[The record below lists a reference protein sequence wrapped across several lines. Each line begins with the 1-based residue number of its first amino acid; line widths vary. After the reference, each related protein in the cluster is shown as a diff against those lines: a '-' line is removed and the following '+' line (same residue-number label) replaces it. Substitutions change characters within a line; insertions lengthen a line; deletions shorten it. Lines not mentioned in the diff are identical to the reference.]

1 MKKYRVQD
9 NFLPEEDFN
18 ILRDIITSIEFP
30 WFWTGENIRGWEK
43 RNSPAPGQFIH
54 LIYDEDSPVS
64 QFYGPYFVPILD
76 LLECEILSRIKLNL
90 NHRLPEPFF
99 SDFHIDPIPLIGENI
114 LAHLTTALFYIN
126 TNNGYTELEDGTKF
140 ENVANRL
147 VVFPANKQHRGV
159 TQTDTQTRIL
169 INFNYIKRKGNQ

>member
-90 NHRLPEPFF
+90 NHRLP
-99 SDFHIDPIPLIGENI
+99 
-114 LAHLTTALFYIN
+114 
-126 TNNGYTELEDGTKF
+126 
-140 ENVANRL
+140 
-147 VVFPANKQHRGV
+147 
-159 TQTDTQTRIL
+159 
-169 INFNYIKRKGNQ
+169 